1 MPMSESSS
9 IIYLLPILAAL
20 IGWITNYLAIK
31 MLFHPHQPK
40 KILGLTFQGVFPK
53 RQAQIAE
60 KLGDL
65 VANELFSMQD
75 VAQKIE
81 DLSTQPEVL
90 EEVGRRIEKTI
101 RGKLISAFPMLS
113 MFLSDE
119 MIEKVTNL
127 FKGELEDFLRV
138 SAQGLAVKMKDSVDV
153 QGLVREKV
161 QAFSSNK
168 IEELLLSFMEQEFRF
183 IEKIGAVLGFLIGCI
198 QVILVTAF

>member
-1 MPMSESSS
+1 MSESSS
-9 IIYLLPILAAL
+9 LIYLLPILAAL

-53 RQAQIAE
+53 RQSQIAE

-65 VANELFSMQD
+65 VANELFSMKD

-81 DLSTQPEVL
+81 DLSTQPEAL
-90 EEVGRRIEKTI
+90 EEVGKRIEQTI

-119 MIEKVTNL
+119 MIEKVTSL

-138 SAQGLAVKMKDSVDV
+138 SAQGLAVKMEESVDI
-153 QGLVREKV
+153 QALVREKV

-168 IEELLLSFMEQEFRF
+168 IEELLLGFMEQEFRF

-198 QVILVTAF
+198 QVFLVTAF

>member
-1 MPMSESSS
+1 MPMPASSS

>member
-1 MPMSESSS
+1 MSESSS

-90 EEVGRRIEKTI
+90 EEVGKRIEKTI

-138 SAQGLAVKMKDSVDV
+138 SAQGLAVKMEDSVDI

>member
-1 MPMSESSS
+1 MSESSPF
-9 IIYLLPILAAL
+9 IYLLPILAAL

-31 MLFHPHQPK
+31 MLFHPHQPN

-65 VANELFSMQD
+65 VANELFSMKD

-81 DLSTQPEVL
+81 DLSTQPEAL
-90 EEVGRRIEKTI
+90 EEVGKRIEQTI

-119 MIEKVTNL
+119 MIEKVTSL

-138 SAQGLAVKMKDSVDV
+138 SARGLAVKMEESVDI
-153 QGLVREKV
+153 QALVREKV

-168 IEELLLSFMEQEFRF
+168 IEELLLGFMEEEFRF

-198 QVILVTAF
+198 QVFLITAF

>member
-90 EEVGRRIEKTI
+90 EEVGKRIEKTI

-138 SAQGLAVKMKDSVDV
+138 SAQGLAVKMEDSVDI

>member
-1 MPMSESSS
+1 MSEISPL
-9 IIYLLPILAAL
+9 IYLLPILAAL

-53 RQAQIAE
+53 RQAQIAG

-65 VANELFSMQD
+65 VANELFSMKD

-81 DLSTQPEVL
+81 DLSTQPEAL
-90 EEVGRRIEKTI
+90 EEVGKRIEQTI

-119 MIEKVTNL
+119 MIEKVTSL

-138 SAQGLAVKMKDSVDV
+138 SAQGLAAKMEKSVDI
-153 QGLVREKV
+153 QALVREKV

-168 IEELLLSFMEQEFRF
+168 IEELLLGFMEQEFRF

-198 QVILVTAF
+198 QVFLVTAF

>member
-1 MPMSESSS
+1 MSESSS

-90 EEVGRRIEKTI
+90 EEVGKRIEKTI

-138 SAQGLAVKMKDSVDV
+138 SAQGLAVKMEDSVDV

-183 IEKIGAVLGFLIGCI
+183 IEKIGAVLGFFIGCI

>member
-1 MPMSESSS
+1 MSESSQL
-9 IIYLLPILAAL
+9 IYLLPILAAL

-65 VANELFSMQD
+65 VANELFSMKD

-81 DLSTQPEVL
+81 DLSTQPDAL
-90 EEVGRRIEKTI
+90 EEVGKRIEQTI

-119 MIEKVTNL
+119 MIEKVTTL

-138 SAQGLAVKMKDSVDV
+138 SAQGLAVKMEEFVDI
-153 QGLVREKV
+153 QALVREKV

-168 IEELLLSFMEQEFRF
+168 IEDLLLGFMEQEFRF

-198 QVILVTAF
+198 QVFLVSAF

>member
-1 MPMSESSS
+1 MSESSQL
-9 IIYLLPILAAL
+9 IYLLPILAAL

-65 VANELFSMQD
+65 VANELFSMKD

-81 DLSTQPEVL
+81 DLSTQPEAL
-90 EEVGRRIEKTI
+90 EEVGKRIEQTI

-113 MFLSDE
+113 MFLSDD
-119 MIEKVTNL
+119 MIEKVTSL

-138 SAQGLAVKMKDSVDV
+138 SAQGLAVKMEESVDI
-153 QGLVREKV
+153 QALVREKV

-168 IEELLLSFMEQEFRF
+168 IEELLLGFMEQEFRF

-198 QVILVTAF
+198 QVFLVTAF

>member
-1 MPMSESSS
+1 MSESSS

-90 EEVGRRIEKTI
+90 EEVGKRIEKTI

-198 QVILVTAF
+198 QVFLVTAF

>member
-1 MPMSESSS
+1 MSESSQL
-9 IIYLLPILAAL
+9 IYLLPILAAL

-65 VANELFSMQD
+65 VANELFSMKD

-81 DLSTQPEVL
+81 DLSTQPEAL
-90 EEVGRRIEKTI
+90 EEVGKRIEQTI

-119 MIEKVTNL
+119 MIEKVTSL

-138 SAQGLAVKMKDSVDV
+138 SSQGLAVKMEESVDI
-153 QGLVREKV
+153 QTLVREKV

-168 IEELLLSFMEQEFRF
+168 IEELLLGFMEQEFRF
-183 IEKIGAVLGFLIGCI
+183 IEKIGAFLGFLIGCI
-198 QVILVTAF
+198 QVFLVTAF

>member
-1 MPMSESSS
+1 MSESSS

-90 EEVGRRIEKTI
+90 EEVGKRIEKTI
-101 RGKLISAFPMLS
+101 RVKLISAFPMLS

-138 SAQGLAVKMKDSVDV
+138 SAQGLAVKMEDSVDV

>member
-1 MPMSESSS
+1 MSESSPL
-9 IIYLLPILAAL
+9 IYLLPILAAL

-138 SAQGLAVKMKDSVDV
+138 SAQGLALKMEESVDV
-153 QGLVREKV
+153 QALVMEKV

-168 IEELLLSFMEQEFRF
+168 IEELLIGFMEQEFRF

-198 QVILVTAF
+198 QVFLVTAF

>member
-138 SAQGLAVKMKDSVDV
+138 SSQGLAVKMKDSVDV

-198 QVILVTAF
+198 QVFLVTAF